1 LPFRGP
7 HRPAAEVNRRL
18 HFHDAPTA
26 SQRQL
31 VISAVVAVVIV
42 WLIVIAN
49 YSHGAIHVVGLVLG
63 VPVIGLL
70 FLVALRF
77 RRANK

>member
-1 LPFRGP
+1 MTSGVPQVDP
-7 HRPAAEVNRRL
+7 STN
-18 HFHDAPTA
+18 A
-26 SQRQL
+26 SQRPL
-31 VISAVVAVVIV
+31 VIIALFAVVGV

-70 FLVALRF
+70 LLVALRL
-77 RRANK
+77 RKTSV